1 MQKHSWRYLFF
12 ILFIASCAPQPTKE
26 VPAEFQTGQ
35 KIFHKICSNCHGPD
49 AMGKQTKAPKL
60 IDADYIQE
68 TFSDDDIFQTV
79 IDGTDKMPS
88 QRNKVSDEEIKEIIK
103 YLRYSQKAANL
114 VPMEEDEEEE
124 TLMEEN
130 LE

>member
-1 MQKHSWRYLFF
+1 MQKHRWRYLFF

-26 VPAEFQTGQ
+26 VPAEFQPGQ

-49 AMGKQTKAPKL
+49 AMGKHTQAPRL
-60 IDADYIQE
+60 IDAEYIQE
-68 TFSDDDIFQTV
+68 TFSDEEFIDTV
-79 IDGTDKMPS
+79 VNGINKMPS

-114 VPMEEDEEEE
+114 VPMDEDEEE